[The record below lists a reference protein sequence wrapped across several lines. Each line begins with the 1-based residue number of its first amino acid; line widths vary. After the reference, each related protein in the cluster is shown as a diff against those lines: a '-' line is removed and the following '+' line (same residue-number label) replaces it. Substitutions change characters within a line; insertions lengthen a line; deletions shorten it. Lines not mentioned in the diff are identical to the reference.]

1 MQEKRRLK
9 ILTRTVNIKIY
20 SRFVSDRNKS
30 RAK

>member
-20 SRFVSDRNKS
+20 SRFVSDQNKS